1 MGLAQSL
8 SHTSYQVTF
17 RRAAPEYTASE
28 KKRPAREVRNSTDKQ
43 RSQLKH
49 QKVESLPPPS
59 SSSSFF
65 TPSSLSSLSNPF
77 GSYSSTSTAST
88 TSAAL
93 SSDFSGASQ
102 RLVPPQPRVG
112 DGYVQTSE
120 ARTQASL
127 WLNAARPQARKAAAV
142 ELLRG
147 LPAEDLQHV
156 LKSFEHKRTSSSAST
171 ESDQVL
177 DVAERIRSE
186 AINYKESLLTLAEE
200 RQQRRRGE
208 GLKESEI
215 RGVLSFVDA
224 YGDLDIRPIEKRREN
239 SEMHMPTLTAL
250 MMAALPGHTRVTDM
264 AKATRALQKGTAVTR
279 RSYTSGVPN
288 KKIKGEAEITEYLGE
303 LREPTRRCCDV
314 FLGVFASSVAGECVD
329 EATLLRS
336 LDHRFSGGTEA
347 YHDRGAKERLFY
359 SRETMSKV
367 EDLSALRYHATF
379 EKRMILN
386 VKEHNSNSSSG
397 ITTIPTTK
405 TDT

>member
-1 MGLAQSL
+1 MASYKQGTRLQAILGGDKTKVLPATVDERYGDNSLRWFCVGKKPTYPGGLGTVPVAHQLRGYLQKSC
-8 SHTSYQVTF
+8 
-17 RRAAPEYTASE
+17 PEYTASK

-49 QKVESLPPPS
+49 QKVESLPPSS

-65 TPSSLSSLSNPF
+65 TPSSLSSHSNPF

-112 DGYVQTSE
+112 DGYVRTSE

-171 ESDQVL
+171 ESNQVL

-215 RGVLSFVDA
+215 RGALLFVDA
-224 YGDLDIRPIEKRREN
+224 YGD
-239 SEMHMPTLTAL
+239 
-250 MMAALPGHTRVTDM
+250 
-264 AKATRALQKGTAVTR
+264 
-279 RSYTSGVPN
+279 
-288 KKIKGEAEITEYLGE
+288 
-303 LREPTRRCCDV
+303 
-314 FLGVFASSVAGECVD
+314 
-329 EATLLRS
+329 
-336 LDHRFSGGTEA
+336 
-347 YHDRGAKERLFY
+347 
-359 SRETMSKV
+359 
-367 EDLSALRYHATF
+367 
-379 EKRMILN
+379 
-386 VKEHNSNSSSG
+386 
-397 ITTIPTTK
+397 
-405 TDT
+405 

>member
-1 MGLAQSL
+1 MSC
-8 SHTSYQVTF
+8 
-17 RRAAPEYTASE
+17 
-28 KKRPAREVRNSTDKQ
+28 KRVPGGYDDTTV
-43 RSQLKH
+43 
-49 QKVESLPPPS
+49 
-59 SSSSFF
+59 SSSF
-65 TPSSLSSLSNPF
+65 
-77 GSYSSTSTAST
+77 A
-88 TSAAL
+88 
-93 SSDFSGASQ
+93 
-102 RLVPPQPRVG
+102 
-112 DGYVQTSE
+112 
-120 ARTQASL
+120 
-127 WLNAARPQARKAAAV
+127 
-142 ELLRG
+142 
-147 LPAEDLQHV
+147 
-156 LKSFEHKRTSSSAST
+156 
-171 ESDQVL
+171 
-177 DVAERIRSE
+177 
-186 AINYKESLLTLAEE
+186 SLLTLAEE

-288 KKIKGEAEITEYLGE
+288 KKIKGAEIKDYLEE
-303 LREPTRRCCDV
+303 LRERTRRCCDV
-314 FLGVFASSVAGECVD
+314 LLGVFASSVAGECVD

-379 EKRMILN
+379 ERGL
-386 VKEHNSNSSSG
+386 G
-397 ITTIPTTK
+397 
-405 TDT
+405 